1 MARHRRLAAGLALVL
16 MTASVAGAA
25 GLAIRNFPRGVI
37 VLALLVA
44 AVWIGLYAI
53 TRRGPRRA
61 VALVLVAATFVLLV
75 RRDPVILAGVA
86 VAAAAA
92 VAAARVAFHGR
103 AELPRAAR
111 PKRPVLFYNPRSGG
125 GKAARFHLADEA
137 RKRGIEP

>member
-1 MARHRRLAAGLALVL
+1 MSSHRRFAAGLALVL

-44 AVWIGLYAI
+44 AVWVGLYAI
-53 TRRGPRRA
+53 TRRGPRRTMALAAA
-61 VALVLVAATFVLLV
+61 VVLVAATFVLLV
-75 RRDPVILAGVA
+75 RRDPVILACVA

-111 PKRPVLFYNPRSGG
+111 PTRPVLF
-125 GKAARFHLADEA
+125 
-137 RKRGIEP
+137 